1 MCFLWAS
8 TTSIDI
14 KTLTYSG
21 RMANRCDDNHHH
33 NNVEVEDLVLTRA
46 EFYQFREEMKQ
57 FHEES
62 QQDMREIWQVIATLL
77 ARKSSHNNMDQYI
90 QKRTPN
96 YKKIPFFDREMHKLD
111 FIKWLLDL
119 EEYFNF

>member
-1 MCFLWAS
+1 
-8 TTSIDI
+8 
-14 KTLTYSG
+14 
-21 RMANRCDDNHHH
+21 MANRCDDNHHH

-77 ARKSSHNNMDQYI
+77 ARKSSHNNNDQYI
-90 QKRTPN
+90 
-96 YKKIPFFDREMHKLD
+96 
-111 FIKWLLDL
+111 
-119 EEYFNF
+119 